1 LELIT
6 PGGVPGGVVGGLTIL
21 VVTAGLTVPIGGLV
35 GAIGLITGLDVEI
48 GLTGVKVGGLTILV
62 VTAGLIGPTG
72 TIGLAGTIGPAGTIG
87 LAGVKVGGLTILVVT
102 AGLIE
107 LIRLGT
113 VGLVGVIEGTIGPET
128 GLNGLIMLV
137 VTVGF
142 NVELLI
148 GVTLTGL
155 LGTIDGIIG
164 LEPIGVTGLIILVVT
179 AVTGLGFKKSKIP
192 ENIPFFFT
200 STSGGVTEVVTEGVL
215 VLIKGFKRSI
225 NLEIISF
232 FSFPLDI
239 VSTLGRDI
247 LSTLLIGLIL
257 GVTVGF
263 TTVVTGLGFKKSKIP
278 ENIPFFF
285 TSPSGGVIEGP
296 DPN

>member
-6 PGGVPGGVVGGLTIL
+6 PGGVPDGVVGGLTIL
-21 VVTAGLTVPIGGLV
+21 VVTGLTGLTGPTVTGLTVPDGGIV
-35 GAIGLITGLDVEI
+35 PTGA
-48 GLTGVKVGGLTILV
+48 GGLTILV

-72 TIGLAGTIGPAGTIG
+72 TIGLAGTIGPAGTRG
-87 LAGVKVGGLTILVVT
+87 LTGVKVGGLTILVVS

-107 LIRLGT
+107 LIRLG
-113 VGLVGVIEGTIGPET
+113 GLVGVIEGIIGPET
-128 GLNGLIMLV
+128 GVTGLIMLV

-148 GVTLTGL
+148 GVTPTGL
-155 LGTIDGIIG
+155 AGTIDGIIG
-164 LEPIGVTGLIILVVT
+164 LEPGVFGLMILVVT
-179 AVTGLGFKKSKIP
+179 AVTGLGFRKSKIP
-192 ENIPFFFT
+192 ENMPFFFT
-200 STSGGVTEVVTEGVL
+200 STSGGLTEVVTEGVL

-239 VSTLGRDI
+239 VSTLGLDI
-247 LSTLLIGLIL
+247 LFTLLIGLIL
-257 GVTVGF
+257 VVSVGF

-285 TSPSGGVIEGP
+285 TSPSGGVGVIEGP